1 MEKNNGFTLVEL
13 LVTIA
18 LIATLSVVVGLSV
31 NNLLASQDHKDY
43 DAFKKDVEDAACVF
57 VQSDSRTSET
67 CPAGGSSCHIMFS
80 DLIKYGLIRKTM
92 QNPMTD
98 EAVIDDTESYIDVT
112 YVNGEKFCKLVD
124 KKCDDEY
131 CKE

>member
-1 MEKNNGFTLVEL
+1 MKNRNGFTLIEL

-18 LIATLSVVVGLSV
+18 LIATLSIVVGVSV
-31 NNLLASQDHKDY
+31 NNLLEDQNHKDY

-57 VQSDSRTSET
+57 VQSESRTSET
-67 CPAGGSSCHIMFS
+67 CPKGGDSCHIMFS

-112 YVNGEKFCKLVD
+112 YINGEKYCKLVD
-124 KKCDDEY
+124 NKCTDEY
-131 CKE
+131 CQE